1 MEWLKRMSDAV
12 DYMEQTM
19 EEPFDA
25 AAIARVAR
33 SSPFHFQRMFHMLT
47 GITVAEYVRKRKL
60 TLAAQELAV
69 TRAKVLD
76 IALKYGYDTP
86 ESFAKAFRKTHG
98 ITPSAAREPGVGL
111 KAYPRI
117 SFHLS
122 LKGDQDMDYKIIER
136 EAFQVVGKAKTI
148 STKDGI
154 NFKQVPEFWQEY
166 MRDQTGE
173 HLAPYCKTGDC
184 LGICMDMDMKREQF
198 VYMIAVESD
207 RVSENPEFVTRTI
220 PASTWAVFTSTG
232 PLPEAIQKVWDRIW
246 QEFFP
251 ATGYEHAGTAELEVY
266 PPGDAGAADYRSEVW
281 IPIVKK

>member
-12 DYMEQTM
+12 EFMEKTM

-25 AAIARVAR
+25 AAIARVAC
-33 SSPFHFQRMFHMLT
+33 SSTFHFQRMFHMLT
-47 GITVAEYVRKRKL
+47 GVTVAEYVRKRKL

-69 TRAKVLD
+69 TKSKVLD

-86 ESFAKAFRKTHG
+86 ESFAKAFRRAHG
-98 ITPSAAREPGVGL
+98 ISPSAAREPGAGL

-122 LKGDQDMDYKIIER
+122 LKGDQEMDYKIVER
-136 EAFQVVGKAKTI
+136 EAFQVVGKATTI
-148 STKDGI
+148 STKDGV

-166 MRDQTGE
+166 IRDKTGE
-173 HLAPYCKTGDC
+173 RLASYGKTGNC
-184 LGICMDMDMKREQF
+184 LGICMDMDMKQEQF
-198 VYMIAVESD
+198 VYMIAVESEQ
-207 RVSENPEFVTRTI
+207 VSESPEFVTRTI
-220 PASTWAVFTSTG
+220 PASTWAVFNSIG

-266 PPGDAGAADYRSEVW
+266 PPGDATAADYRSEVW